1 MRTFYLLL
9 ALALASLNLR
19 PAITSVS
26 PLLESIQ
33 QSLGISGTTASLL
46 TTLPVLCMGVFAPL
60 ATTISKRIGL
70 EKAIFFSL
78 LLITFA
84 TAVRGVLGTTGAA
97 FFLIV
102 TAFLAGVGIGIA
114 GPLLSGFIKQYFP
127 HKPGFVSIY
136 SASLVIGAGVATGL
150 AVPFYEAAGNS
161 WQISLAVWAVFG
173 IAAVLLWIKL
183 AKKRQT
189 EIINRSAALPLRN
202 KRALLITLFFGL
214 MATVFYTTTA
224 WAAPIV
230 MNMGYSAA
238 MAGTM
243 ITIFQ
248 VIQIPVSL
256 TLPNVVARK
265 GGLTIALISCSL
277 LELAGIFL
285 LITDVHPLPA
295 MILLGVGAGGLFP
308 LALMLPILET
318 ETADEASALSA
329 MNQGGGYVFAALGP
343 FLVGI
348 LYDTFNSFKPALIVL
363 AFLVVCMIAVQW
375 TLGRTQSSAVR
386 EKETL

>member
-1 MRTFYLLL
+1 
-9 ALALASLNLR
+9 
-19 PAITSVS
+19 
-26 PLLESIQ
+26 
-33 QSLGISGTTASLL
+33 
-46 TTLPVLCMGVFAPL
+46 
-60 ATTISKRIGL
+60 
-70 EKAIFFSL
+70 
-78 LLITFA
+78 
-84 TAVRGVLGTTGAA
+84 
-97 FFLIV
+97 
-102 TAFLAGVGIGIA
+102 
-114 GPLLSGFIKQYFP
+114 
-127 HKPGFVSIY
+127 
-136 SASLVIGAGVATGL
+136 
-150 AVPFYEAAGNS
+150 
-161 WQISLAVWAVFG
+161 
-173 IAAVLLWIKL
+173 
-183 AKKRQT
+183 
-189 EIINRSAALPLRN
+189 
-202 KRALLITLFFGL
+202 
-214 MATVFYTTTA
+214 
-224 WAAPIV
+224 
-230 MNMGYSAA
+230 
-238 MAGTM
+238 M

-348 LYDTFNSFKPALIVL
+348 LYDAFNSFKPALIVL
-363 AFLVVCMIAVQW
+363 AFLVICMIAVQW
-375 TLGRTQSSAVR
+375 TLGRTQSSVVR

>member
-1 MRTFYLLL
+1 M
-9 ALALASLNLR
+9 
-19 PAITSVS
+19 
-26 PLLESIQ
+26 
-33 QSLGISGTTASLL
+33 
-46 TTLPVLCMGVFAPL
+46 
-60 ATTISKRIGL
+60 
-70 EKAIFFSL
+70 

-202 KRALLITLFFGL
+202 KRALLITLFFWFNGNGVL
-214 MATVFYTTTA
+214 YNDGMGCTDCNEYGVFGCNGRNDDYHF
-224 WAAPIV
+224 PSHS
-230 MNMGYSAA
+230 NS
-238 MAGTM
+238 
-243 ITIFQ
+243 
-248 VIQIPVSL
+248 SL
-256 TLPNVVARK
+256 AN
-265 GGLTIALISCSL
+265 LT
-277 LELAGIFL
+277 
-285 LITDVHPLPA
+285 
-295 MILLGVGAGGLFP
+295 
-308 LALMLPILET
+308 
-318 ETADEASALSA
+318 
-329 MNQGGGYVFAALGP
+329 
-343 FLVGI
+343 
-348 LYDTFNSFKPALIVL
+348 
-363 AFLVVCMIAVQW
+363 
-375 TLGRTQSSAVR
+375 
-386 EKETL
+386 